1 MCVDGAFKALA
12 DTSRRRLL
20 HSLNARNG
28 QSLRARALADLKT
41 VLEQHPMATT
51 QFVYTISIETNPER
65 LWRALT
71 DPTFT
76 GEC

>member
-41 VLEQHPMATT
+41 VLEQRPNSSTPSLSRPT
-51 QFVYTISIETNPER
+51 QSVSGVR
-65 LWRALT
+65 
-71 DPTFT
+71 
-76 GEC
+76 